1 MATPEACM
9 TRTVVI
15 TGASAGIGRA
25 LALEC
30 ARRGWRLGLASRRRE
45 ALETLRGEIDAV
57 TAGRAPQALI
67 AEVDVADPETAVPG
81 LHALFE
87 ALGGVDVFIAN
98 AGVNGF
104 TRIGK
109 GDFPA
114 SQRIL
119 QTNLIGTIATMEA
132 AAGHFLQR
140 RHGHLVGVSSLAA
153 LLSIPS
159 QGAYCASKAGLSSWL
174 GAARIELGR
183 QGIAVTEVQPGF
195 VDTEIMP
202 DVGRYPFAISAGRAA
217 RTIAD
222 GIERRRKLVVVPGMP
237 WRLFRPFA
245 RLIPDAVWRRRR

>member
-1 MATPEACM
+1 M

-25 LALEC
+25 IAFEC
-30 ARRGWRLGLASRRRE
+30 ARRGWRLGLASRRRD
-45 ALETLRGEIDAV
+45 ALETLCGELDAV
-57 TAGRAPQALI
+57 TAGRAPSATV
-67 AEVDVADPETAVPG
+67 AEIDVADPATAVPR

-98 AGVNGF
+98 AGVNEF

-109 GDFPA
+109 GGFPG

-119 QTNLIGTIATMEA
+119 QTNLVGTVATMEA
-132 AAGHFLQR
+132 AAERFLAR
-140 RHGHLVGVSSLAA
+140 GHGHLVGISSLAA
-153 LLSIPS
+153 LLTIPS

-183 QGIAVTEVQPGF
+183 HGIAVTEVQPGF

-202 DVGRYPFAISAGRAA
+202 DVGRYPFAIKADAAA
-217 RTIAD
+217 RTIVD
-222 GIERRRKLVVVPGMP
+222 GMERRKRLVVVPGWP
-237 WRLFRPFA
+237 WRLLRPFA
-245 RLIPDAVWRRRR
+245 RLVPDTAWRRRR

>member
-1 MATPEACM
+1 M

-25 LALEC
+25 LAFEC

-57 TAGRAPQALI
+57 TAGRAPPAAI
-67 AEVDVADPETAVPG
+67 AEVDVADPTTATPG
-81 LHALFE
+81 LRALFD

-98 AGVNGF
+98 AGVNEF
-104 TRIGK
+104 TRVGK
-109 GDFPA
+109 GGFPGA
-114 SQRIL
+114 QRIL
-119 QTNLIGTIATMEA
+119 QTNLIGTIATMEIA
-132 AAGHFLQR
+132 AEHFLQR
-140 RHGHLVGVSSLAA
+140 GRGHLVGVSSLAA

-174 GAARIELGR
+174 GAARIELAR
-183 QGIAVTEVQPGF
+183 HGIAVTEVQPGF

-202 DVGRYPFAISAGRAA
+202 DVGRYPFAISAERAA

-222 GIERRRKLVVVPGMP
+222 GIERRRRLVVVPGMP

-245 RLIPDAVWRRRR
+245 RLVPDAVWRKRR

>member
-1 MATPEACM
+1 M

-25 LALEC
+25 LAFEC

-57 TAGRAPQALI
+57 TAGRAPPAAI
-67 AEVDVADPETAVPG
+67 AEVDVADPTTAAPG
-81 LHALFE
+81 LRALFD

-98 AGVNGF
+98 AGVNEF
-104 TRIGK
+104 TRVGK
-109 GDFPA
+109 GGFPG

-119 QTNLIGTIATMEA
+119 QTNLIGTIATMEIA
-132 AAGHFLQR
+132 AEHFLQR
-140 RHGHLVGVSSLAA
+140 GRGHLVGVSSLAA

-183 QGIAVTEVQPGF
+183 HGIAVTEVQPGF

-202 DVGRYPFAISAGRAA
+202 DVGRYPFAISAERAA

-222 GIERRRKLVVVPGMP
+222 GIERRRRLVVVPGMP

-245 RLIPDAVWRRRR
+245 RLLPDAVWRRRR

>member
-1 MATPEACM
+1 M
-9 TRTVVI
+9 TKTLVI

-30 ARRGWRLGLASRRRE
+30 ARRGWRLGLASRRRDP
-45 ALETLRGEIDAV
+45 LETLRGEIDAV
-57 TAGRAPQALI
+57 TAGHAPPAVI
-67 AEVDVADPETAVPG
+67 AEVDVADPATAVPR
-81 LHALFE
+81 LRALFE
-87 ALGGVDVFIAN
+87 EIGGVDVFIAN
-98 AGVNGF
+98 AGVNEF
-104 TRIGK
+104 TRVGK
-109 GDFPA
+109 GGFPG

-132 AAGHFLQR
+132 AAEHFIGR
-140 RHGHLVGVSSLAA
+140 GRGHLVGVSSLAA

-202 DVGRYPFAISAGRAA
+202 DVGRYPFAISAERAA
-217 RTIAD
+217 RTIVD
-222 GIERRRKLVVVPGMP
+222 GIERRRRLVIVPGMP

-245 RLIPDAVWRRRR
+245 RLVPDAVWRKRR

>member
-1 MATPEACM
+1 M

-30 ARRGWRLGLASRRRE
+30 ARRGWRLGLASRRLE

-57 TAGRAPQALI
+57 TAGRAPPALI
-67 AEVDVADPETAVPG
+67 AAVDVADPTTAVPR
-81 LHALFE
+81 LHALFD
-87 ALGGVDVFIAN
+87 ALGGVDMFIAN

-104 TRIGK
+104 TRVGK
-109 GDFPA
+109 GGFTE

-119 QTNLIGTIATMEA
+119 QTNLIGTIATMETA
-132 AAGHFLQR
+132 AERFLQR
-140 RHGHLVGVSSLAA
+140 GHGHLVGISSLAA

-159 QGAYCASKAGLSSWL
+159 QGAYCASKAALSSWL

-202 DVGRYPFAISAGRAA
+202 DVGRYPFAIKADAAA
-217 RTIAD
+217 RTIVD
-222 GIERRRKLVVVPGMP
+222 GIERRKRLVVVPGWP
-237 WRLFRPFA
+237 WRLLRPFA
-245 RLIPDAVWRRRR
+245 RLVPDAAWRRRR

>member
-1 MATPEACM
+1 M

-25 LALEC
+25 LAFEC

-57 TAGRAPQALI
+57 TAGRAPPAAI
-67 AEVDVADPETAVPG
+67 AEVDVADPTTAAPG
-81 LHALFE
+81 LRALFD

-98 AGVNGF
+98 AGVNEF
-104 TRIGK
+104 TRVGK
-109 GDFPA
+109 GGFPG

-119 QTNLIGTIATMEA
+119 QTNLIGTIATMETA
-132 AAGHFLQR
+132 AEHFLQR
-140 RHGHLVGVSSLAA
+140 GRGHLVGVSSLAA

-183 QGIAVTEVQPGF
+183 HGIAV
-195 VDTEIMP
+195 
-202 DVGRYPFAISAGRAA
+202 
-217 RTIAD
+217 
-222 GIERRRKLVVVPGMP
+222 
-237 WRLFRPFA
+237 
-245 RLIPDAVWRRRR
+245 

>member
-1 MATPEACM
+1 M

-25 LALEC
+25 LAFEC
-30 ARRGWRLGLASRRRE
+30 ARRGWRLGLASRRRD
-45 ALETLRGEIDAV
+45 ALETLRGELDAV
-57 TAGRAPQALI
+57 TAGHAPPATV
-67 AEVDVADPETAVPG
+67 AELDVADPAGAVPR
-81 LHALFE
+81 LQALFE

-98 AGVNGF
+98 AGVNEF

-109 GDFPA
+109 GGFPG

-119 QTNLIGTIATMEA
+119 QTNLIGTLATMEA
-132 AAGHFLQR
+132 AAAHFVAR
-140 RHGHLVGVSSLAA
+140 GHGHLVGISSLAA
-153 LLSIPS
+153 LMSIPT

-202 DVGRYPFAISAGRAA
+202 DVGRYPFAIKADAAA
-217 RTIAD
+217 RTIVD
-222 GIERRRKLVVVPGMP
+222 GIERRRRLVVVPGFP
-237 WRLFRPFA
+237 WRLLRPFA
-245 RLIPDAVWRRRR
+245 RMIPDSAWRRRR

>member
-1 MATPEACM
+1 M
-9 TRTVVI
+9 TRTMVI

-25 LALEC
+25 IALEA
-30 ARRGWRLGLASRRRE
+30 ARRGWHLGLASRRRE

-57 TAGRAPQALI
+57 TAGRAPTAAI
-67 AEVDVADPETAVPG
+67 AEVDVADPSSAAAR
-81 LHALFE
+81 LRALFE
-87 ALGGVDVFIAN
+87 ELGGADVFVAN
-98 AGVNGF
+98 AGVNEF

-109 GDFPA
+109 GGFPG

-119 QTNLIGTIATMEA
+119 QTNLIGTVATLEVAAEHFIAR
-132 AAGHFLQR
+132 GR
-140 RHGHLVGVSSLAA
+140 GHLVGLSSLAA

-202 DVGRYPFAISAGRAA
+202 DVGRYPFAVSADRAA
-217 RTIAD
+217 RTIVD
-222 GIERRRKLVVVPGMP
+222 GIERRRRLVVVPGMP

-245 RLIPDAVWRRRR
+245 RLVPDAVWRKRR

>member
-1 MATPEACM
+1 M

-25 LALEC
+25 LAFEC
-30 ARRGWRLGLASRRRE
+30 ARRGWRLGLASRRRD
-45 ALETLRGEIDAV
+45 ALETLRDELDAV
-57 TAGRAPQALI
+57 TAGHAPPATV
-67 AEVDVADPETAVPG
+67 AELDVADPAGAVPR
-81 LHALFE
+81 LQALFE

-98 AGVNGF
+98 AGVNEF

-109 GDFPA
+109 GGFPG

-119 QTNLIGTIATMEA
+119 QTNLIGTLATMEA
-132 AAGHFLQR
+132 AAAHFVAR
-140 RHGHLVGVSSLAA
+140 GHGHLVGISSLAA
-153 LLSIPS
+153 LMSIPT

-202 DVGRYPFAISAGRAA
+202 DVGRYPFAIKADAAA
-217 RTIAD
+217 RTIVD
-222 GIERRRKLVVVPGMP
+222 GIERRRRLVVVPGFP
-237 WRLFRPFA
+237 WRLLRPFA
-245 RLIPDAVWRRRR
+245 RMIPDSAWRRRR